1 VASARFYVLSSVAV
15 MGVAAVLGGCADQNK
30 GNNAY
35 PPPNTPPPSS
45 SSSYQS
51 SSYQSSA
58 TATPSQQNPNYSG
71 AQQASMTTPPPV
83 RVPAGARM
91 VSAGPYPPPSFNA
104 SEGGTL
110 YIWDDDDN
118 KVALVTSVG
127 NSDTNRN
134 VNIADMP
141 NVANAL
147 NNKHRYRVYYVPTS
161 AATTLPSSLGQ

>member
-1 VASARFYVLSSVAV
+1 MASARFYVLSSVAV
-15 MGVAAVLGGCADQNK
+15 MGVAAVLGGCTDQNK
-30 GNNAY
+30 GSSY
-35 PPPNTPPPSS
+35 PPPNTP

-51 SSYQSSA
+51 SSYQSSS
-58 TATPSQQNPNYSG
+58 TVTPAQQNANDSS
-71 AQQASMTTPPPV
+71 AQTAGMTTPPPV

-110 YIWDDDDN
+110 YIWDDDEN
-118 KVALVTSVG
+118 KIALVTSVG
-127 NSDTNRN
+127 NSDVNRN

-141 NVANAL
+141 NVSNAL
-147 NNKHRYRVYYVPTS
+147 NNKHRFRVYYVPTS